1 MCRHVKNMSYRITL
15 IICLIAFAQS
25 SPCQTKPAEPYKAGS
40 GAASS
45 PRFSIST
52 VKPNNLNDGRWKMQ
66 FTADGYIA
74 RGVTLQQLI
83 QDAYGMYDVDAF
95 AGSPAWTKS
104 KRYDLDAKVET
115 GEESLFDS
123 LDLGQQRQILQSLL
137 AERFHLKTHYEEK
150 PTQVYELIRSITGTK
165 VKETPPDRIP
175 NTNMTGHVITSKPG
189 QLVLEWTTMEGFAQ
203 LLSFQL
209 GYPVLDKTGL
219 DKHYDIQLT
228 WAPDPSDGLIK
239 ENDSPDVALPS
250 LFTALKEQ
258 LGLTLKAN
266 KGSKRVLMV
275 DSVDLPTEN

>member
-1 MCRHVKNMSYRITL
+1 MSYLIAL
-15 IICLIAFAQS
+15 IICLTAFAQP
-25 SPCQTKPAEPYKAGS
+25 SPSQTKSAEPNKAGS
-40 GAASS
+40 GAMSS

-83 QDAYGMYDVDAF
+83 QDAYGIYDVDVF
-95 AGSPAWTKS
+95 PGSPAWTKS

-115 GEESLFDS
+115 GEESRFDS
-123 LDLGQQRQILQSLL
+123 LDLDQQRQVLQALL
-137 AERFHLKTHYEEK
+137 AERFNLKTHYEEK
-150 PTQVYELIRSITGTK
+150 PTQIYELIRATTGTK
-165 VKETPPDRIP
+165 VKETSPDRIL
-175 NTNMTGHVITSKPG
+175 NTNMNGHVITSKPG

-209 GYPVLDKTGL
+209 GYPVRDKTGL
-219 DKHYDIQLT
+219 GKRYDIQLT
-228 WAPDPSDGLIK
+228 WAPDPSDGSIK

-266 KGSKRVLMV
+266 KGSKRVLVV
-275 DSVDLPTEN
+275 DQIDLPTEN